1 MSTDDQSSQLEN
13 PVDVSSLKE
22 LSKSKLV
29 DSLNAVNGA
38 KTLVLD
44 PTLAGPLGLIT
55 EVSLLKHH
63 GVDKMFWLE
72 PGPLNATTTNI
83 VYLCRPLIKYV
94 RIIADQIKRH
104 TKDSQKHLY
113 TLLLVPRAS
122 TLVSSILEEEGVLG
136 DVVISSYDLQ
146 FIPIA
151 DDVISLERDTAFK
164 ELWVDGDESVIH
176 DSVQALTTIQKLFGR
191 IPRIVGKGDYA
202 ARLATLLTR
211 NMPKSATAATPDT
224 LLAPS
229 DTLDGMIVIDRR
241 VDMITPLLTQL
252 TYEGLIDEL
261 MGIKH
266 SHVELPASL
275 VSPPQP
281 APTAGPST
289 AAPAPPSPAAALK
302 KENMK
307 KYLLSAADPLFVE
320 LRDMNFSS
328 VGRKLNR
335 VARKL
340 DEDIKARLQVKT
352 VPQLRDFVGKLG
364 GLQTERQSLQLH
376 TGVSELL
383 IPMTRTEEFNK
394 SLEIQQNLL
403 ASYEVNAQVTAIE
416 EMIAQGSD
424 LETVVRLLC
433 LASITAGGIKAKSL
447 ENLKREILQA
457 YGYNFLP
464 LLLSLAAPPLAAL
477 VPNPLPGNTPPAVAA
492 SKLPFA
498 SVRKSL
504 RLLIDDDPAALEEVE
519 NDISFV
525 YSGYAPL
532 SIRLVQCV
540 AQKGGVLS
548 NPAEKEKKA
557 MTGESADST
566 GAGVGMVQAHP
577 IVGWKGFEDVLEVI
591 PGETFDMAPKPP
603 RGGTE
608 TPAPYIGSLLPR
620 ERPMTT
626 VVFFLG
632 GCTYTEIAALRWVG
646 RQNRGRRFLI
656 ATTGI
661 MNGTTIVDSL
671 AGVAKASASKDAGL

>member
-1 MSTDDQSSQLEN
+1 MSTDEQSPVSEN

-22 LSKSKLV
+22 LSKTKLV
-29 DSLNAVNGA
+29 ESLNAVNGA

-104 TKDSQKHLY
+104 TKEGQKHLY

-136 DVVISSYDLQ
+136 DVNISSYDLQ

-151 DDVISLERDTAFK
+151 DDVISLERESAFK
-164 ELWVDGDESVIH
+164 ELWVDGDESIIY

-211 NMPKSATAATPDT
+211 NMPKAATSSTPDT

-229 DTLDGMIVIDRR
+229 DKIDGMIVLDRR

-252 TYEGLIDEL
+252 TYEGLIDEV
-261 MGIKH
+261 MGIKN

-275 VSPPQP
+275 VSPPPPSGQP
-281 APTAGPST
+281 AAGPST
-289 AAPAPPSPAAALK
+289 APPPPTATLK
-302 KENMK
+302 KENKK
-307 KYLLSAADPLFVE
+307 KYLLSSADPLFSE
-320 LRDMNFSS
+320 LRDLNFSS
-328 VGRKLNR
+328 VGRKLNK
-335 VARKL
+335 VARRL

-376 TGVSELL
+376 TGVSELI

-403 ASYEVNAQVTAIE
+403 ASYEVNSQVTAIE
-416 EMIAQGSD
+416 EMIAQGAS

-433 LASITAGGIKAKSL
+433 LASITVGGVRAKTL
-447 ENLKREILQA
+447 ENLKREILQS
-457 YGYNFLP
+457 YGYNYLP

-477 VPNPLPGNTPPAVAA
+477 VPNPLPSNTPPAVAA
-492 SKLPFA
+492 SKLPFPA
-498 SVRKSL
+498 VRKSL

-519 NDISFV
+519 NDISFT

-548 NPAEKEKKA
+548 NPAEKEK
-557 MTGESADST
+557 SADSAT
-566 GAGVGMVQAHP
+566 ASTSGVGMVQAHP
-577 IVGWKGFEDVLEVI
+577 IVGWKGFEDVLELI
-591 PGETFDMAPKPP
+591 PGETFDIAQKPP

-646 RQNRGRRFLI
+646 RQNRGRKFLI

-661 MNGTTIVDSL
+661 VNGNSIVDSV
-671 AGVAKASASKDAGL
+671 AGVGKVSGPKDAGL